1 MWRVLISLV
10 TAVGALVAARTY
22 TQEPTR
28 APVVAGTA
36 TRAGGLT
43 TEERA
48 PDREAETA
56 PQAGWS
62 RPKPEIIPRA
72 TYWPILFG
80 GGIAFIFWGV
90 ISDVWMFGAGL
101 ILAIASIIGWV
112 NDLLN
117 E

>member
-10 TAVGALVAARTY
+10 TAVGALFVARTY

-28 APVVAGTA
+28 TPVAAGTA

-43 TEERA
+43 AEEHA
-48 PDREAETA
+48 PDHEMETA
-56 PQAGWS
+56 PQPGWS

-80 GGIAFIFWGV
+80 GGIAFIFWGI

-101 ILAIASIIGWV
+101 ILAIASIIGWI